1 MKRFLSEN
9 STMLKIAGLILVFV
23 VLFVLSL
30 IRFLPTFGK
39 ADLTNAQ
46 PIYKENR
53 LYYNNLDREN
63 QFLYDALIAAVEDYA
78 EFTEEIQ
85 YVYTSE
91 DFNTVVEHII
101 ADHPEYFFVDFDKLE
116 SYVSETHTKVRVVYQ
131 EDLDTVKAMR
141 DELEQHISEITEIT
155 DSLETDFE
163 KELYIH
169 DYLIENCSYLVDSE
183 GSGYTSNT
191 AYGALCEGSAYCDG
205 YALAFKLLMDR
216 AGLFCCVVEGFAGG
230 LPHMWNMVCIDG
242 QFYHVDVT
250 WDDSDNSEYS
260 DMLYHGYFNLSTEK
274 ISANHTITESINFPH
289 ATADNDYYDSIGCS
303 AADNASLRS
312 ILHEALVTAAENGR
326 DYIEIKIAYDC
337 TDGEINTA
345 FHDVLA
351 IINAEG
357 KYTFADAFIPSYCT
371 EDKRI
376 INYKIFYEVTE

>member
-1 MKRFLSEN
+1 MKRFLTKN
-9 STMLKIAGLILVFV
+9 STVLKITGLILVFV

-30 IRFLPTFGK
+30 IRFLPTFGQ
-39 ADLTNAQ
+39 ADLTDVE
-46 PIYKENR
+46 PIYKENS
-53 LYYNNLDREN
+53 LYYNNLSREN
-63 QFLYDALIAAVEDYA
+63 QFLYDALIESIEDYG
-78 EFTEEIQ
+78 EFTEEIR

-101 ADHPEYFFVDFDKLE
+101 ADHPEYFFVDFDRLE

-131 EDLDTVKAMR
+131 ADLDTVKAMR
-141 DELEQHISEITEIT
+141 DELEERVTEIMDIT
-155 DSLETDFE
+155 DTFETEFE
-163 KELYIH
+163 KELFIH
-169 DYLIENCSYLVDSE
+169 DYLIENCSYLVNNE

-216 AGLFCCVVEGFAGG
+216 AGLFCCVVEGFADE

-260 DMLYHGYFNLSTEK
+260 DMLYHGYFNLSTDR
-274 ISANHTITESINFPH
+274 ISSNHTIAESINFPP
-289 ATADNDYYDSIGCS
+289 AVVENDYYDSIGS
-303 AADNASLRS
+303 TAVDEATLRS
-312 ILHEALVTAAENGR
+312 ILHESLVKAAENGR

-337 TDGEINTA
+337 TDGQIATA
-345 FHDVLA
+345 FHDILA

-357 KYTFADAFIPSYCT
+357 EYSFADAFIPSYCT
-371 EDKRI
+371 DNKRI